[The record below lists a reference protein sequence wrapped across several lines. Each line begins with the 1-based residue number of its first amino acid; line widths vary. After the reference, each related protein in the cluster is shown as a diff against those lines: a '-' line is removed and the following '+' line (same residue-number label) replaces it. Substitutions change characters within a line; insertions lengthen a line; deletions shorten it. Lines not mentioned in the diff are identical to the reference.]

1 MSSPAIQF
9 DTHKFIKRLTAHG
22 FSEEQAEALA
32 EEQVNLLNDNLA
44 TKEDIAKI
52 ESNLR
57 LEMANIESNLKLEMS
72 NIESNLKLEMSNL
85 RLEMANI
92 ESNLKVEMSNI
103 ESNLKLDIA
112 KLDAKI
118 DTKIE
123 ATRAGL
129 LKWIIG
135 LSIAQ
140 ISVIISIANL

>member
-9 DTHKFIKRLTAHG
+9 DTHKFIKHLTAHG

-72 NIESNLKLEMSNL
+72 NLKLEMSN
-85 RLEMANI
+85 I
-92 ESNLKVEMSNI
+92 EANLKVEMSNI

-112 KLDAKI
+112 KLD
-118 DTKIE
+118 TKIE

-129 LKWIIG
+129 LKWMIG
-135 LSIAQ
+135 LFIAQ

>member
-52 ESNLR
+52 ESNLK
-57 LEMANIESNLKLEMS
+57 LEMSKIESNLKLEMS
-72 NIESNLKLEMSNL
+72 NIESNLKL
-85 RLEMANI
+85 
-92 ESNLKVEMSNI
+92 
-103 ESNLKLDIA
+103 DIA
-112 KLDAKI
+112 KT

-123 ATRAGL
+123 ATRAEL

-140 ISVIISIANL
+140 ATIIVSIVGWMINP

>member
-57 LEMANIESNLKLEMS
+57 LEMANIESNLKLG
-72 NIESNLKLEMSNL
+72 
-85 RLEMANI
+85 
-92 ESNLKVEMSNI
+92 
-103 ESNLKLDIA
+103 IA
-112 KLDAKI
+112 KL

>member
-72 NIESNLKLEMSNL
+72 NL

-140 ISVIISIANL
+140 ISIIISIANL

>member
-9 DTHKFIKRLTAHG
+9 DTHKFIKHLTAHG

-85 RLEMANI
+85 KLD
-92 ESNLKVEMSNI
+92 MSNI
-103 ESNLKLDIA
+103 ESKLTLA
-112 KLDAKI
+112 I
-118 DTKIE
+118 D
-123 ATRAGL
+123 ATRAEL
-129 LKWIIG
+129 LKWMIG
-135 LSIAQ
+135 LFIAQ
-140 ISVIISIANL
+140 ITMFASIIFSTVG

>member
-22 FSEEQAEALA
+22 FSEEQAEVLA

-52 ESNLR
+52 ESNLKV
-57 LEMANIESNLKLEMS
+57 EMSKIESNLKLEMS
-72 NIESNLKLEMSNL
+72 NIESNLKVEMSNIKLEMSNL
-85 RLEMANI
+85 KLEITKI
-92 ESNLKVEMSNI
+92 ESNLKV
-103 ESNLKLDIA
+103 DI
-112 KLDAKI
+112 AKI

-123 ATRAGL
+123 STRAEL

-140 ISVIISIANL
+140 ATIIVSIVGWMINISLT